1 MSLLLRKKLGVG
13 GWSSTDWLCCWLYE
27 DHDMMMWHDVHV
39 SVSDGEQNAVVTC
52 WIKQQYVNEQF
63 YNFFTLL
70 FLAWLMIC
78 AISARYHPPPTTP
91 PPAAHR
97 PPSPRQ
103 AASSGLPTV
112 YSAFTASCRVTCV
125 CYVSFR
131 VCLLLQ
137 RQLGSQE
144 LEGSLGV
151 LVARVRR
158 QAVMYSACFIV
169 VWIIPL
175 ASRAMM
181 LAGRSV
187 RAESPTHRPTC
198 SRSNLRH
205 D

>member
-1 MSLLLRKKLGVG
+1 M
-13 GWSSTDWLCCWLYE
+13 
-27 DHDMMMWHDVHV
+27 
-39 SVSDGEQNAVVTC
+39 
-52 WIKQQYVNEQF
+52 
-63 YNFFTLL
+63 
-70 FLAWLMIC
+70 
-78 AISARYHPPPTTP
+78 PT
-91 PPAAHR
+91 HCH
-97 PPSPRQ
+97 
-103 AASSGLPTV
+103 
-112 YSAFTASCRVTCV
+112 SAFTASCRVDLCV
-125 CYVSFR
+125 CHVSFR

-158 QAVMYSACFIV
+158 QSVMYSACFIV

-198 SRSNLRH
+198 CRRNLRH
-205 D
+205 DWTGV